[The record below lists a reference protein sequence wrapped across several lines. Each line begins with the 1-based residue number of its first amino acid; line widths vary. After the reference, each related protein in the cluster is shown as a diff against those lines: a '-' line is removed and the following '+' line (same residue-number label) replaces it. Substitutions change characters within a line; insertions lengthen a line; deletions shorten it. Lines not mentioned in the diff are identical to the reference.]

1 MSKRSHMSTWIVT
14 VIAFAIGAISPRV
27 EAGDV
32 FTRVRS
38 KGAVRCG
45 VSEGLLGFSLKE
57 PSGKW
62 SGLDADFCRAVAAA
76 ALGDPQKV
84 VFIPLIAA
92 ARFLALRSGQI
103 DLLARHTTWTFG
115 REVGLGVKFVG
126 VLYYDAQG
134 FMVAR
139 KSRIG
144 KIDQLKGATICV
156 EAETTSQ
163 ENLDDYFRAREWK
176 YEPVLAKSV
185 IEAMQA
191 FTTGRCRAYTSDRS
205 QLASLSATAPGG
217 PGAYLILPGAISKEP
232 LAPAVLGGDE
242 EWLTLVRWVFLALIA
257 AEEHGITRDNVQAK
271 RDQKTDPLLK
281 DFFAAGARYS
291 KALGVKPDWVVKT
304 IESVGNYGEIF
315 ERNLGA
321 QSVLKLDRGLNRLW
335 TRGGLLYAPPF
346 R

>member
-1 MSKRSHMSTWIVT
+1 MHPWSLT
-14 VIAFAIGAISPRV
+14 VIAFAMVVISPRA
-27 EAGDV
+27 EAGDI

-57 PSGKW
+57 PNGRW

-84 VFIPLIAA
+84 VFVPLIAA

-103 DLLARHTTWTFG
+103 DLLARHTTWTFS
-115 REVGLGVKFVG
+115 REVGLGVKFAG
-126 VLYYDAQG
+126 VLYYDAQA

-144 KIDQLKGATICV
+144 KIDQLKGTPICV

-163 ENLDDYFRAREWK
+163 ENLDDYFRVRDWK

-185 IEAMQA
+185 VEAMGA
-191 FTTGRCRAYTSDRS
+191 FNAGRCRAYTSDRS
-205 QLASLSATAPGG
+205 QLASLRETAQGG
-217 PGAYLILPGAISKEP
+217 SGAYLILPGDISKEP
-232 LAPAVLGGDE
+232 LGPAVLGGDE
-242 EWLTLVRWVFLALIA
+242 EWFTLVRWVFLALIA

-271 RDQKTDPLLK
+271 QQQKTDPQLA
-281 DFFAAGARYS
+281 DFFAVSARYS

-304 IESVGNYGEIF
+304 IGSVGNYGEIF
-315 ERNLGA
+315 ERNLGG
-321 QSVLKLDRGLNRLW
+321 QSVLKLERGLNRLW
-335 TRGGLLYAPPF
+335 TNGGLMYAPPF